1 MIDLETA
8 IKLLG
13 GTALGLGGIAMG
25 VQQLVKK
32 WKTTSA
38 ETNIMTLLHEEL
50 ERMSKQNALL
60 AKYVN
65 SLQLEANKINLEL
78 GKLQYENQK
87 LHAEVVSL
95 TKEVILLRSALP
107 ETRERAA

>member
-1 MIDLETA
+1 MIDAETLM
-8 IKLLG
+8 KL
-13 GTALGLGGIAMG
+13 GTASVVGLAGLAMG

-32 WKTTSA
+32 WKATSA
-38 ETNIMTLLHEEL
+38 ETNIMSLLHAEL
-50 ERMSKQNALL
+50 ERMSAQNTLL
-60 AKYVN
+60 ATYVN

-95 TKEVILLRSALP
+95 TKEVILLRGALP
-107 ETRERAA
+107 ETRERVI

>member
-1 MIDLETA
+1 MIDAETLVKMGSA
-8 IKLLG
+8 AG
-13 GTALGLGGIAMG
+13 LGLVGLAMG

-32 WKTTSA
+32 WKATSA
-38 ETNIMTLLHEEL
+38 ETNIMSLLHDEL
-50 ERMSKQNALL
+50 ERMSKQNTLL
-60 AKYVN
+60 ATYVN

-78 GKLQYENQK
+78 GKLQFENQK

-107 ETRERAA
+107 DTRERII

>member
-1 MIDLETA
+1 MIDSESL
-8 IKLLG
+8 ISILG
-13 GTALGLGGIAMG
+13 AGAVGVAGLAMG

-50 ERMSKQNALL
+50 ERMSKQNSLL
-60 AKYVN
+60 ATYVN
-65 SLQLEANKINLEL
+65 TLQLEANKINLEL
-78 GKLQYENQK
+78 GKLQFENQK

-107 ETRERAA
+107 ETTRNSL